1 MFGRGRTAHG
11 VRGFLLYKVDTLCPW
26 IRSGKRWVLTAT
38 EKAWAKNLASE
49 YRSQARAAR
58 RHQLKVTE
66 RPAGFGALV
75 LLPQQEIILITA
87 VGLII
92 RLTAEGIS
100 KFGRNAQGVRLINL
114 NESDKVVAI
123 ASVDSEVEEE

>member
-1 MFGRGRTAHG
+1 M
-11 VRGFLLYKVDTLCPW
+11 
-26 IRSGKRWVLTAT
+26 GKRT
-38 EKAWAKNLASE
+38 LASE
-49 YRSQARAAR
+49 YRRQARGGKGVIN
-58 RHQLKVTE
+58 LKVTE
-66 RPAGFGALV
+66 KTGKVVGALV